1 MDKDKIKFEISN
13 IHKCLDKQREFFE
26 SILTAHRNELIRLN
40 SKIES
45 LSYWVDCTQ
54 KDIRKYV
61 CKPVSSKKTEANSDR
76 ATTLFNSV
84 CKNAIEVRYESGK
97 FTFVITLDGIENAI
111 NDMAVKGE
119 MNNEQRDTF

>member
-1 MDKDKIKFEISN
+1 MDKDKIKFEISD
-13 IHKCLDKQREFFE
+13 IHKRLDKQREFFE
-26 SILTAHRNELIRLN
+26 SILTAHQNELIRLN

-45 LSYWVDCTQ
+45 LSYWVDCAQ

-61 CKPVSSKKTEANSDR
+61 CKSVSSKKAEANSDR
-76 ATTLFNSV
+76 DSTLFNSV

-97 FTFVITLDGIENAI
+97 FTFVITLDGIKNAI

-119 MNNEQRDTF
+119 QL

>member
-1 MDKDKIKFEISN
+1 MDKDKIKFEISD

-26 SILTAHRNELIRLN
+26 SILKAHRNELIRLN
-40 SKIES
+40 SKIDS

-61 CKPVSSKKTEANSDR
+61 CKSVSANSDR

-84 CKNAIEVRYESGK
+84 CKNAIEVRCESGK

-119 MNNEQRDTF
+119 QL

>member
-1 MDKDKIKFEISN
+1 MDKDKIKFEISD

-40 SKIES
+40 SKIKS
-45 LSYWVDCTQ
+45 LAYFVDCTQ

-61 CKPVSSKKTEANSDR
+61 CKSDSSKKAEANSDR

-111 NDMAVKGE
+111 NDMAEKGE
-119 MNNEQRDTF
+119 QLWNLE

>member
-1 MDKDKIKFEISN
+1 MDKDKIKFEISD

-26 SILTAHRNELIRLN
+26 SILKIQRNEIIRLN

-45 LSYWVDCTQ
+45 LAYCVDCTQ

-61 CKPVSSKKTEANSDR
+61 CKSVSSKKAEANSDR
-76 ATTLFNSV
+76 ATALFYSV
-84 CKNAIEVRYESGK
+84 CKNALEVRYESGK

-119 MNNEQRDTF
+119 QL

>member
-1 MDKDKIKFEISN
+1 MDKDKIKFEISD
-13 IHKCLDKQREFFE
+13 IRKCLDKQREFFE
-26 SILTAHRNELIRLN
+26 SILKAHRNELIRLN

-45 LSYWVDCTQ
+45 QSYWVDCTQ

-61 CKPVSSKKTEANSDR
+61 CKSVSANSDR

-119 MNNEQRDTF
+119 QL